1 MVWEG
6 AKASY
11 SVAGVRLARR
21 RAKRRK
27 KKGDVPVWFFD
38 ARKTV
43 DLGTCLK
50 EGKRKE
56 RV

>member
-1 MVWEG
+1 MAE
-6 AKASY
+6 KN
-11 SVAGVRLARR
+11 
-21 RAKRRK
+21 
-27 KKGDVPVWFFD
+27 GDRPVWFFD

-43 DLGTCLK
+43 DLDTCLK